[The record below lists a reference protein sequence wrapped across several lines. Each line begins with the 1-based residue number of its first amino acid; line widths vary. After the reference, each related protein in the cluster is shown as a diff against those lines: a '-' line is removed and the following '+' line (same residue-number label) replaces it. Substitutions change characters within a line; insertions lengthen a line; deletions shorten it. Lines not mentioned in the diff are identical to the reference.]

1 MFDHSRASSAQAQCG
16 WQVSWVWW
24 HQSGFESVDEGVPI
38 FVNPVLLCVVTVMQN
53 YFLGDVI
60 WAEGTVGWWT
70 CKQMRH
76 RPFWKWKYFIYV
88 PWVLSQLWAP
98 GKCPFSCLRSGIKNE
113 GGSSYSRISLKLRKA
128 CSDSYQDR
136 SLVLCHRGCRCPCTK
151 FCWTKSKSHL
161 QFIWRQNLAQN
172 VKMYAMWCKLITKK
186 PFNKAMR

>member
-128 CSDSYQDR
+128 CS
-136 SLVLCHRGCRCPCTK
+136 VIPIKTEALCSIIEVVNVP
-151 FCWTKSKSHL
+151 
-161 QFIWRQNLAQN
+161 AQN
-172 VKMYAMWCKLITKK
+172 SAEWSQRAIFSSSEDKI
-186 PFNKAMR
+186 